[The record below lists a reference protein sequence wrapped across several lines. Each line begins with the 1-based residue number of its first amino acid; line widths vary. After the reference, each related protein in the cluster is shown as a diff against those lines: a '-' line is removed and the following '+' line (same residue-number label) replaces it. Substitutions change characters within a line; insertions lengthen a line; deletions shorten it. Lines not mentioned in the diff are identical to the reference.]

1 MFNGVAQALSPQDA
15 WLVWAGGELPP
26 LPSTAPPSQTCGHR
40 QSWVHTG
47 HLFSILYLWGNM
59 EEGTLQRLCPA
70 RTASPGL
77 PGFALPAACLG
88 AQFHSFEREV
98 NGVG

>member
-26 LPSTAPPSQTCGHR
+26 LPSTAPPSQTCGHG

-47 HLFSILYLWGNM
+47 HLFSMLYLWGNM
-59 EEGTLQRLCPA
+59 EEGTLQRD
-70 RTASPGL
+70 S
-77 PGFALPAACLG
+77 ALPALQVLACL
-88 AQFHSFEREV
+88 ALPSLLLV
-98 NGVG
+98 